1 MSLEKQQ
8 FNPAQ
13 KKAITFGSG
22 PLLIVAGAGTGK
34 TMVITQRIAHLIL
47 DKSVKTDAIL
57 ALTFTEKAAQEMEE
71 RVDRLL
77 PYGYVDLWISTFH
90 AFCQKILEQH
100 ALDIGLPN
108 DFKLLDETKQWL
120 LVREN
125 LDKFDLDYYK
135 PLGNPTK
142 FIHALIKHFSR
153 AKDEEIYPDQYLAFA
168 EKMKANADST
178 MSDEL
183 LGQEAK
189 KNKEVAEAYHVYQQL
204 LLANNCLDF
213 GDLINYTLKLFRERP
228 NILKKYQDQ
237 FQYILVDEFQ
247 DTNFAQYDLIKML
260 CGSKKNLTV
269 VGDDD
274 QSIYKFRGASVS
286 NILQFKKD
294 FPESQEVVLTKN
306 YRSTQNILDLAYN
319 FIQLNNPNRL
329 EYQLNQK
336 GEKGK
341 KGKVSKKGSEL
352 KKIDKRLSAEN
363 IGKGIVEHIHEKTAD
378 DEVNAIIK
386 KIVELKKKDKESN
399 WSDFAIL
406 VRSNDSATPFI
417 NFLRKTSIPYQ
428 FMALRG
434 LYSKSVILDIMAYF
448 QLLDNYHE
456 SPSVYRI
463 LTSPVVEIA
472 PADVIQINHEAYK
485 KSRSLY
491 EIMKEISAVHGL
503 EAKTISE
510 VNRFLGLIEK
520 HSQLAKQK
528 TVGEILKAFLEDSG
542 YLEKLVAK
550 DEYESNLAIS
560 YINQFYKRIQAFE
573 EAVSGARLNLFMEE
587 MELELE
593 SGESGALS
601 VDFEAGPDMVK
612 IMTVHSAKGLEFKY
626 VFIPNLIDRRFPT
639 GERADAIELPDELV
653 KEIIPEGDIHLQEE
667 RRLFYVAMTR
677 AKAGLFLTSA
687 DDYGGSRKRKIS
699 RFLSELAETN
709 PQFKLAKAALF
720 AGELELTKFKPVVKP
735 EKTEY
740 KLPDRF
746 SYSQLAAFGKCPYQ
760 YKLGFILRVPV
771 FGKGVFSY
779 GKSIHE
785 TLEEFFKRIFE
796 KLENKQ
802 ADLFGDTKKKPAKT
816 KIEDL
821 ISFDELKK
829 IFQAKWNDE
838 WYSSKE
844 QREKYFKKAGES
856 LKTFYDKIKDQPCQ
870 TEAVEKTFF
879 LKVGDYSIKGVIDR
893 IDRLPDGSI
902 VLIDYKT
909 GEAKE
914 EETISPENKMQ
925 LLIYQIAAEEVMKEK
940 VNKLIFY
947 YIDNN
952 STLEFLGAEKEK
964 EKVRQEIIKRM
975 EAIRA
980 SDFSATPSQHV
991 CKWCDFKNIC
1001 EFRV

>member
-1 MSLEKQQ
+1 MPLEKQKY
-8 FNPAQ
+8 NPEQ
-13 KKAITFGSG
+13 KKAITFGNG

-34 TMVITQRIAHLIL
+34 TMVITERIAHLIL
-47 DKSVKTDAIL
+47 DKNVKTDGIL

-71 RVDRLL
+71 RVDRLM

-90 AFCQKILEQH
+90 SFCQKILEQH

-125 LDKFDLDYYK
+125 LDKFNLDYYK

-153 AKDEEIYPDQYLAFA
+153 AKDEEVYPEQYLAYA
-168 EKMKANADST
+168 EKLKANADST

-183 LGQEAK
+183 LGEEALR
-189 KNKEVAEAYHVYQQL
+189 NKEVAGAYHIYQQL
-204 LLANNCLDF
+204 LLDNNSLDF
-213 GDLINYTLKLFRERP
+213 GDLINYTLKLFKKRP
-228 NILKKYQDQ
+228 NILKKYQKQ
-237 FQYILVDEFQ
+237 FEYILVDEFQ

-260 CGSKKNLTV
+260 CNEKKNLTV

-294 FPESQEVVLTKN
+294 FPASQEVVLTKN

-329 EYQLNQK
+329 EFQLNQK
-336 GEKGK
+336 GEKSK
-341 KGKVSKKGSEL
+341 KSKKGVGL
-352 KKIDKRLSAEN
+352 KKIDKHLSAEN
-363 IGKGIVEHIHEKTAD
+363 KGKGITEHLHEKTLD
-378 DEVNAIIK
+378 DEVRAIIK
-386 KIVELKKKDKESN
+386 KIVELKKKDKDAT
-399 WSDFAIL
+399 WSDLAIL
-406 VRSNDSATPFI
+406 VRSNDAATPFI
-417 NFLRKTSIPYQ
+417 NFLRKTNIPHQ

-434 LYSKSVILDIMAYF
+434 LYSKPVILDIMSYF

-463 LTSPVVEIA
+463 LTSPVVDITS
-472 PADVIQINHEAYK
+472 ADIIQINHEAYK
-485 KSRSLY
+485 KTRSLY
-491 EIMKEISAVHGL
+491 EIMKEISALHGL
-503 EAKTISE
+503 EVKTISE
-510 VNRFLGLIEK
+510 VNRLLGLIEK
-520 HSQLAKQK
+520 HTQMAKQK

-550 DEYESNLAIS
+550 DEYDSNLAIS
-560 YINQFYKRIQAFE
+560 YINQFYKRIQKFE
-573 EAVSGARLNLFMEE
+573 EGVPGARLNLFMEE

-601 VDFEAGPDMVK
+601 IDLEAGPDMVK

-677 AKAGLFLTSA
+677 AKTGLFLSSA
-687 DDYGGSRKRKIS
+687 DDYGGTRKRKIS
-699 RFLSELAETN
+699 RFLTELAETN
-709 PQFKLAKAALF
+709 PKFKLSKAALVE
-720 AGELELTKFKPVVKP
+720 GGLELTKIKPTVKP
-735 EKTEY
+735 EKVGY

-785 TLEEFFKRIFE
+785 TLEQFFKQIFE
-796 KLENKQ
+796 KIENKQ
-802 ADLFGDTKKKPAKT
+802 ADLFGDTKKKPAQA
-816 KIEDL
+816 KIGDL
-821 ISFDELKK
+821 IKFEELKK

-838 WYSSKE
+838 WYASKE

-856 LKTFYDKIKDQPCQ
+856 LKTFYDLIKDQPCQ

-879 LKVGDYSIKGVIDR
+879 LKVKDYSIKGVIDR

-914 EETISPENKMQ
+914 EKTISAENKMQ

-940 VNKLIFY
+940 VNKLVFY

-952 STLEFLGAEKEK
+952 STLEFLGEEKDK
-964 EKVRQEIIKRM
+964 DKVKQEIIKRM

-980 SDFSATPSQHV
+980 SDFSATPSQHT
-991 CKWCDFKNIC
+991 CDWCDFRNIC
-1001 EFRV
+1001 DFRV

>member
-1 MSLEKQQ
+1 MSQEKRKY
-8 FNPAQ
+8 NPEQ
-13 KKAITFGSG
+13 KKAITFGNG

-34 TMVITQRIAHLIL
+34 TMVITERIAHLIL
-47 DKSVKTDAIL
+47 DKNINTDAIL

-71 RVDRLL
+71 RIDRLL

-90 AFCQKILEQH
+90 SFCQKILEQH
-100 ALDIGLPN
+100 ALDIGVPN

-125 LDKFDLDYYK
+125 LDKFNLDYYK

-153 AKDEEIYPDQYLAFA
+153 AKDEEVYPEQYLAYA
-168 EKMKANADST
+168 EKLKANADST
-178 MSDEL
+178 MSNEL
-183 LGQEAK
+183 LGEEAIRT
-189 KNKEVAEAYHVYQQL
+189 KEVAEAYHTYQQL
-204 LLANNCLDF
+204 LLENNCLDF
-213 GDLINYTLKLFRERP
+213 GDLINYTLKLFKQRP
-228 NILKKYQDQ
+228 NILKKYQKQ

-260 CGSKKNLTV
+260 CNEKQNLTV

-286 NILQFKKD
+286 NIMQFKKD
-294 FPESQEVVLTKN
+294 FPQSQEVVLTQN

-329 EYQLNQK
+329 EYELNK
-336 GEKGK
+336 DKKVGKNKKGK
-341 KGKVSKKGSEL
+341 KATDL
-352 KKIDKRLSAEN
+352 KKIDKHLLAEN
-363 IGKGIVEHIHEKTAD
+363 KGKGIIEHLHEKTLD
-378 DEVNAIIK
+378 DEVRTILK
-386 KIVELKKKDKESN
+386 KIVELKKKDKEAT

-417 NFLRKTSIPYQ
+417 NFLRKTNIPHQ

-434 LYSKSVILDIMAYF
+434 LYNKPVILDIMSYF

-456 SPSVYRI
+456 SPALYRI
-463 LTSPVVEIA
+463 LNSIA
-472 PADVIQINHEAYK
+472 VDIEAKDIIQIAHEASK
-485 KSRSLY
+485 KTESIFEVMQR
-491 EIMKEISAVHGL
+491 ISTVKGL
-503 EAKTISE
+503 ETKTISE
-510 VNRFLGLIEK
+510 INRLLGLISK
-520 HSQLAKQK
+520 HTQLAKQK
-528 TVGEILKAFLEDSG
+528 TVGEILKALLEDSG
-542 YLEKLVAK
+542 YLEKLIAN
-550 DEYESNLAIS
+550 DNYESNQAIS
-560 YINQFYKRIQAFE
+560 YINQFYKRVQKFE
-573 EAVSGARLNLFMEE
+573 ETVPGAPLNLFMEE
-587 MELELE
+587 MEMELE
-593 SGESGALS
+593 SGESGPLS
-601 VDFEAGPDMVK
+601 VDLEAGPDMVK

-639 GERADAIELPDELV
+639 GERSDAIELADELV
-653 KEIIPEGDIHLQEE
+653 KEIIPEGDVHLQEE

-677 AKAGLFLTSA
+677 AKFGLFLSSA
-687 DDYGGSRKRKIS
+687 DDYGGTRKRKIS
-699 RFLSELAETN
+699 KFLVELTETN
-709 PQFKLAKAALF
+709 PKFKLAKAAL
-720 AGELELTKFKPVVKP
+720 AEGGLELTKVKPVVKT
-735 EKTEY
+735 EKYDY
-740 KLPDRF
+740 KLPERF

-760 YKLGFILRVPV
+760 YKLGFIIKVPV
-771 FGKGVFSY
+771 FGKGTFSY

-796 KLENKQ
+796 KIENKQ
-802 ADLFGDTKKKPAKT
+802 GNLFGSANKKSSNT
-816 KIEDL
+816 KIGDL
-821 ISFDELKK
+821 IDFIELKK
-829 IFQAKWNDE
+829 IFQAKWKDE

-856 LKTFYDKIKDQPCQ
+856 LKGFYDQIKDQPCQ
-870 TEAVEKTFF
+870 TESVEKLFN
-879 LKVGDYSIKGVIDR
+879 LKIKDYSIIGVIDR

-914 EETISPENKMQ
+914 EATISSENKMQ

-952 STLEFLGAEKEK
+952 SKLEFLGEEKDK
-964 EKVRQEIIKRM
+964 DKVKQEIIKRI
-975 EAIRA
+975 ESIRA
-980 SDFSATPSQHV
+980 SDFAATPSQHT
-991 CKWCDFKNIC
+991 CSWCDFRNIC
-1001 EFRV
+1001 DFKV